1 MTINKDQKI
10 GLILKKVQNG
20 NSRSRVLPFVR
31 SKLNSKVHFSI
42 LSANPEILLMA
53 LNDSNLASIL
63 LSSDVLLNDGVGLS
77 IAYDFLNKKTYKN
90 KLFAFFIYISQGF
103 IEGFKML
110 FTKDKKVLKGRDLF
124 MDIIK
129 LGNKLNWKVFLL
141 GGKKDEALKTKD
153 KLRVS
158 FKKIQIEA
166 DSGPIL
172 DNFGQPISEIEEM
185 KEKET
190 INKINVFK
198 PDILFV
204 GFGAPKQE
212 YWISRN
218 SKKIN
223 SKGIVAV
230 GGTYNYIAGN
240 MELPLSFFDKSGLE
254 WLWRLIIEPKR
265 IVRII
270 NAVIIFPLRIFL
282 YKLNQN

>member
-1 MTINKDQKI
+1 MTIKKDQKI

-77 IAYDFLNKKTYKN
+77 IAYGFLNKKTYKN
-90 KLFAFFIYISQGF
+90 KLFAFFAYISQGF
-103 IEGFKML
+103 IEGFEML

-265 IVRII
+265 IIRII

>member
-1 MTINKDQKI
+1 MTIKKYQKI

>member
-53 LNDSNLASIL
+53 LNESNLASIL
-63 LSSDVLLNDGVGLS
+63 LSSDVLINDGVGLS
-77 IAYDFLNKKTYKN
+77 IAYGFLNKKTYKN
-90 KLFAFFIYISQGF
+90 KLSAFFIYISQGF

-110 FTKDKKVLKGRDLF
+110 FSKDKKVLKGRDLF
-124 MDIIK
+124 MDIVK

-166 DSGPIL
+166 DSGPVL
-172 DNFGQPISEIEEM
+172 DNFGHPISEIEEM

-254 WLWRLIIEPKR
+254 WLWRLIVEPKR
-265 IVRII
+265 IIRII